1 VTRAIH
7 PAPQSAYAHDAY
19 LYDARTNLFST
30 WRRRLV
36 DLLALRPGDVVLDVG
51 CGTGLCFE
59 QLLEQVGP
67 TGKVIGLDPAPDM
80 LDLAARRVRE
90 EGWTNVTLL
99 ASAAEDI
106 RLDEPADHVLFC
118 AVHDVLQSEAAL
130 AAVMANVRPGG
141 SVAAGGGMW
150 APPWAVGV
158 NAMVMAIHA
167 PFVRDFTGFDRPWA
181 RLAGR
186 VADLRVERV
195 ATGGGYLA
203 SAQVPSTGSQ
213 PLS

>member
-1 VTRAIH
+1 MTRAIH
-7 PAPQSAYAHDAY
+7 RAPQTAYAHDAY
-19 LYDARTNLFST
+19 LYDARTNLFSS

-36 DLLALRPGDVVLDVG
+36 DLLELRPGDVVLDVG

-59 QLLEQVGP
+59 QLLERVGP

-99 ASAAEDI
+99 AAAAEEI
-106 RLDEPADHVLFC
+106 LLDEPADHVLFC
-118 AVHDVLQSEAAL
+118 AVHDVLQSETAL
-130 AAVMANVRPGG
+130 TAVLANVRPSG

-158 NAMVMAIHA
+158 NAMVMALHA

-186 VADLRVERV
+186 VSDLRVEQV

-203 SAQVPSTGSQ
+203 SARVPSTTS
-213 PLS
+213 

>member
-1 VTRAIH
+1 MTRTIY
-7 PAPQSAYAHDAY
+7 PAPPTAYTHDAY
-19 LYDARTNLFST
+19 LYDDRTNLFSS

-59 QLLEQVGP
+59 QLLARVGP
-67 TGKVIGLDPAPDM
+67 TGRVIGVDPAPDM

-90 EGWTNVTLL
+90 EGWANVTLL
-99 ASAAEDI
+99 ASPAEDI
-106 RLDEPADHVLFC
+106 RLDAPADHVLFC
-118 AVHDVLQSEAAL
+118 AAHDVLQSEAAL
-130 AAVMANVRPGG
+130 DAVLANTRPGG
-141 SVAAGGGMW
+141 SIAAGGGMW
-150 APPWAVGV
+150 APAWAIGV
-158 NAMVMAIHA
+158 NAMVMALHA

-181 RLAGR
+181 RLAER

-203 SAQVPSTGSQ
+203 SARVPAAA
-213 PLS
+213 